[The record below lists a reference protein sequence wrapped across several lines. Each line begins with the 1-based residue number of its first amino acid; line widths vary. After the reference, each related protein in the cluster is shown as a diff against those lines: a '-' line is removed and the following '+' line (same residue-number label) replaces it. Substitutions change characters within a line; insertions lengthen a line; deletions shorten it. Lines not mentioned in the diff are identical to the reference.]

1 MRHKILYVRAV
12 CLCRYVILDIREVG
26 REINSYRVLYF
37 CDVDRIRPAA
47 GGGAIEN
54 VIIRR
59 AFSPQL
65 TERTGPEAAG
75 PRNDDTFHEG
85 CNVSAKGSPSTRP
98 VDGSFVYYRD
108 RPTTI
113 DRSIYLSHRGHR
125 VYYVAVPGFISGAC
139 RTNRDSDLLSK
150 QSGDAYTPA
159 VFASP
164 FDSSPQLS
172 FSELSV
178 SFLSQRDDIS
188 REPITEIAA
197 LIISEKSQIEI

>member
-12 CLCRYVILDIREVG
+12 CSRRYVILDIREVG

-37 CDVDRIRPAA
+37 CDVDRMRSAA
-47 GGGAIEN
+47 GGGAVEN
-54 VIIRR
+54 VITRR

-150 QSGDAYTPA
+150 QSGDVTRRPFLHRHSVVRPNYP
-159 VFASP
+159 SP
-164 FDSSPQLS
+164 SSPCRS
-172 FSELSV
+172 CHREM
-178 SFLSQRDDIS
+178 IS
-188 REPITEIAA
+188 RGNQSRRSPR
-197 LIISEKSQIEI
+197 